1 MSQTANS
8 MSGEEFTRGADGAL
22 EMRIF
27 RVMIVTVAVAVIA
40 SAILAPWR
48 VTSGLLLGGLLS
60 LLNHHWLR
68 SSIAAVFNIEQLGKR
83 PRLRVWRFVLRYFV
97 VAALVLAAYKLQITS
112 LPATIIGL
120 CSFVP
125 ALLFEASRQFY
136 FVIIRGE
143 ETY

>member
-1 MSQTANS
+1 MNQIAQSVN
-8 MSGEEFTRGADGAL
+8 GEGIAEGADAAL
-22 EMRIF
+22 ETRIF
-27 RVMIVTVAVAVIA
+27 RVMMATIAVTVIA
-40 SAILAPWR
+40 GAILAPWR

-68 SSIAAVFNIEQLGKR
+68 SSIAAVFSIEQVGKQ

-97 VAALVLAAYKLQITS
+97 VATLVFAAYKLQITS

-136 FVIIRGE
+136 FIIIRRE